1 MNPGSSDEI
10 RGRHFDGQ
18 ILKRFL
24 PFIRPYRRL
33 ALSGLLLLPLISVAR
48 IASPLL
54 IKTAIDDC
62 IVPGNL
68 QGLLPIAA
76 MLVAVLCVEAGLV
89 FAQGWCVQ
97 IVGQHIMADLR
108 RIGFAK
114 LMRLPRSWYDWQP
127 SGRILT
133 RLTTDIEHVGDLF
146 GSGIISAIGDIATIL
161 LIFAIM
167 LSINVP
173 LSLVA
178 FGVVPF
184 MVVLIILLRGPMRR
198 VMRQLRARQATL
210 NAFISERTSGI
221 AEVQIFSQE
230 ARSSKEF
237 DALQD
242 QYRKSAL
249 NWVTLEAVFYA
260 SVHIFGSLAVAAILW
275 RGGAEVIQQTA
286 TFGTLVAFIEYSR
299 KFFMPLTDLASKFSV
314 LQTSNASLE
323 RIFDILDQEDE
334 PQHGKREVPG
344 EGRVEFD
351 NVTFAYLPGESVLKE
366 VSFSLEPGQCVA
378 IVGET
383 GSGKSTLTQLL
394 LGFYAADQGQVRVN
408 GVDVTR
414 MDKAVLRRMVG
425 WVSQEPF
432 LFSGT
437 VRANLDPHGH
447 LDDAALLDAIE
458 TTGARYVVER
468 LGGLEGQLVEHGKNL
483 SSGERQ
489 LLCLT
494 RAQILAPPIIILD
507 EATSHLDGDSEEM
520 IYAGMRSVA
529 GGRTTLMIVHHLRLA
544 AEADHIVVLHHG
556 RVSEQGT
563 HQELMAAEGRYARLW
578 RIQQLEAERNT
589 AALKWEQ
596 SDYVHLCRRG
606 T

>member
-1 MNPGSSDEI
+1 MKSSASDEI

-24 PFIRPYRRL
+24 PFIRPYRKL
-33 ALSGLLLLPLISVAR
+33 ALTGLGLLPFISVVGV
-48 IASPLL
+48 IPPLL
-54 IKTAIDDC
+54 IKTAIDTC
-62 IVPGNL
+62 IIPGDII
-68 QGLLPIAA
+68 GLLPIAA
-76 MLVAVLCVEAGLV
+76 ILLAVLCIEAVLAFGQ
-89 FAQGWCVQ
+89 AWCVQ
-97 IVGQHIMADLR
+97 IVGQYIMADLR

-133 RLTTDIEHVGDLF
+133 RLTSDIEHVGDLF
-146 GSGIISAIGDIATIL
+146 GSGIVSAIGDIATIV
-161 LIFAIM
+161 LIFVIM

-178 FGVVPF
+178 FAVIPF
-184 MVVLIILLRGPMRR
+184 MLLLILLLRKPMRR

-230 ARSSKEF
+230 QRSSIEF
-237 DALQD
+237 DKLQD
-242 QYRKSAL
+242 EYRRSAL
-249 NWVTLEAVFYA
+249 SWVSLEAVFYA

-275 RGGAEVIQQTA
+275 KGGGEVIQQSV

-334 PQHGKREVPG
+334 PQEGRQEVPG
-344 EGRVEFD
+344 NGRVEFD
-351 NVTFAYLPGESVLKE
+351 KVTFAYIPGEDILKQ
-366 VSFSLEPGQCVA
+366 VSFNLEPGKRTA
-378 IVGET
+378 LVGET

-394 LGFYAADQGQVRVN
+394 LGFYAADQGHVRIN
-408 GVDVTR
+408 GVDVTTIG
-414 MDKAVLRRMVG
+414 KAALRRMVG

-432 LFSGT
+432 LFSGS
-437 VRANLDPHGH
+437 VRANLDPHGT
-447 LDDAALLDAIE
+447 LNDAELLHAIAA
-458 TTGARYVVER
+458 TGAKKVVER
-468 LGGLEGQLVEHGKNL
+468 LGGLEGHLVEHGKNL

-494 RAQILAPPIIILD
+494 RAQVLNPPIMVLD
-507 EATSHLDGDSEEM
+507 EATSHLDGDSEEL
-520 IYAGMRSVA
+520 IYAGMRTLA

-556 RVSEQGT
+556 RVCEQGS
-563 HQELMAAEGRYARLW
+563 HQQLLTADGRYAHLW
-578 RIQQLEAERNT
+578 SIQQLEA
-589 AALKWEQ
+589 Q
-596 SDYVHLCRRG
+596 SKRKSNP
-606 T
+606 

>member
-1 MNPGSSDEI
+1 MSMSSGDEI

-24 PFIRPYRRL
+24 PFIRPYRKL
-33 ALSGLLLLPLISVAR
+33 AFTGLLLLPLISLVR

-54 IKTAIDDC
+54 IKIAIDDC
-62 IVPGNL
+62 IIPGKL
-68 QGLLPIAA
+68 EGLLPIAA
-76 MLVAVLCVEAGLV
+76 LLVAVLCVEAGLV
-89 FAQGWCVQ
+89 FVQGWCVQ
-97 IVGQHIMADLR
+97 IVGQNIMADLR
-108 RIGFAK
+108 RVGFAK
-114 LMRLPRSWYDWQP
+114 LMRLPRAWYDWQP

-133 RLTTDIEHVGDLF
+133 RLTTDIEHIGDLF
-146 GSGIISAIGDIATIL
+146 GSGIISAIGDIVTIV
-161 LIFAIM
+161 LILFIM
-167 LSINVP
+167 LSLNVP

-178 FGVVPF
+178 FAVVPF
-184 MVVLIILLRGPMRR
+184 MVVLILLLRAPMRR

-230 ARSSKEF
+230 GRSSAEF
-237 DALQD
+237 DVLQD
-242 QYRKSAL
+242 HYRRSAL

-275 RGGAEVIQQTA
+275 KGGGEVIQQSA

-323 RIFDILDQEDE
+323 RLFDILDQEDE
-334 PQHGKREVPG
+334 PQHGERHIPG

-366 VSFSLEPGQCVA
+366 VSFTVEPGQSVA
-378 IVGET
+378 LVGET

-394 LGFYAADQGQVRVN
+394 LGFYEADKGAVRVN
-408 GVDVTR
+408 GVDVTSI
-414 MDKAVLRRMVG
+414 DKEVLRRMVG

-432 LFSGT
+432 LFSGS
-437 VRANLDPHGH
+437 VRANLDPHDN
-447 LDDAALLDAIE
+447 LNDAALLDAIE
-458 TTGARYVVER
+458 TTGAGEVVAR
-468 LGGLEGQLVEHGKNL
+468 LGGLGGQLVEHGKNL

-494 RAQILAPPIIILD
+494 RAQILAPPIIVLD
-507 EATSHLDGDSEEM
+507 EATSHLDGDSEELV
-520 IYAGMRSVA
+520 YAGMHSVS

-544 AEADHIVVLHHG
+544 AEADRIVVLHHG
-556 RVSEQGT
+556 RVCEQGT
-563 HQELMAAEGRYARLW
+563 HQELMAAQGRYARLW
-578 RIQQLEAERNT
+578 RIQQLDGDST
-589 AALKWEQ
+589 KL
-596 SDYVHLCRRG
+596 Y
-606 T
+606 

>member
-1 MNPGSSDEI
+1 MKPDSSDEI

-24 PFIRPYRRL
+24 PFIRPYRKL
-33 ALSGLLLLPLISVAR
+33 ALSGLLLLPFISLTR

-68 QGLLPIAA
+68 HGLLPIAA
-76 MLVAVLCVEAGLV
+76 MLVGVLCIEAGLV

-108 RIGFAK
+108 RTGFAK

-146 GSGIISAIGDIATIL
+146 GSGIISAIGDIATIV

-184 MVVLIILLRGPMRR
+184 MVLLIILLRAPMRR

-230 ARSSKEF
+230 ARSSAEF

-242 QYRKSAL
+242 QYRHSAL

-275 RGGAEVIQQTA
+275 QGGGEVIQQTA

-334 PQHGKREVPG
+334 PQHGKREIPG

-351 NVTFAYLPGESVLKE
+351 NVSFAYLPGESVLKE
-366 VSFSLEPGQCVA
+366 VSFALEPGQCVA
-378 IVGET
+378 LVGET

-408 GVDVTR
+408 GIDVTR
-414 MDKAVLRRMVG
+414 MDKSVLRRMVG

-432 LFSGT
+432 LFSGSI
-437 VRANLDPHGH
+437 RANLDPHAH

-468 LGGLEGQLVEHGKNL
+468 LGGLEGKLVEHGKNL

-494 RAQILAPPIIILD
+494 RAQILAPPIIVLD

-563 HQELMAAEGRYARLW
+563 HQQLMRAEGRYARLW
-578 RIQQLEAERNT
+578 RIQQLEAER
-589 AALKWEQ
+589 AQ
-596 SDYVHLCRRG
+596 Q
-606 T
+606 